1 MMKEKISALFV
12 SPVFLSAFFSWF
24 GAQLLKVIIDTLKRR
39 ARKKEDVVSTLLW
52 KTGGM
57 PSSHSS
63 LVTALTTSIGFV
75 EGITSPLFIMS
86 FFYAAIIIRDAMG
99 VRKAAGLQAQK
110 INEMGEYL
118 KKNHNMDFSPVKVV
132 HGHKV
137 EEVIVGMVLGFF
149 IALAFCLL

>member
-1 MMKEKISALFV
+1 MKEKISELLI

-24 GAQLLKVIIDTLKRR
+24 GAQVLKVIIDTLKRR
-39 ARKKEDVVSTLLW
+39 ARKKQEVVSTLLW

-75 EGITSPLFIMS
+75 EGINSPLFILS

-99 VRKAAGLQAQK
+99 VRKAAGQQAQK
-110 INEMGEYL
+110 INEIGEYL
-118 KKNHNMDFSPVKVV
+118 KKKHNMEFSPVKVV

-137 EEVIVGMVLGFF
+137 EEVVVGMMLGFF
-149 IALAFCLL
+149 TGLAFCLL